1 VGAELLGG
9 DHADVAAGGIVRG
22 QHCVGGGRHCAALTR
37 RGRRWERDVGGEARR
52 GGAARRRGLEG
63 EGGLDLMV
71 EGGAGKGADPSQS
84 SAVPFLAVD
93 GLSRDHGLSLCCFL
107 G

>member
-1 VGAELLGG
+1 MWVG
-9 DHADVAAGGIVRG
+9 
-22 QHCVGGGRHCAALTR
+22 
-37 RGRRWERDVGGEARR
+37 RR
-52 GGAARRRGLEG
+52 GGAARRG
-63 EGGLDLMV
+63 EEDWRERGGLDLMV